1 MKAVVLGCALQ
12 GSLFLPVALHG
23 TTVRD
28 SIDLSESVVL
38 NEVMYNPIGPE
49 SHDEF
54 IELVNTSQT
63 EWLDLTGWRL
73 GDADELDQLEGAGD
87 GLLLAPGQFG
97 LVLDGSYFGQSAT
110 YDSMRGKAVMLTID
124 DRAFG
129 RAGWSNSSAEVVIL
143 CNPQGDTLD
152 QFAYEPTGKA
162 GLSWERVDLT
172 AQPGRPNWAP
182 SLIVGGTPG
191 APNSVGELTVG
202 HPEIEAE
209 PDPFSEAVDIA
220 FSLPGAPALVS
231 IWMYDIEGQR
241 LRTLLEG
248 EETGPRGQV
257 RWDGEDGDGRAVPAG
272 MYIAYLEAG
281 IGGRVFRSKRV
292 IVRRLP

>member
-1 MKAVVLGCALQ
+1 MKVVLLGCTLLGLQ
-12 GSLFLPVALHG
+12 VAIHG
-23 TTVRD
+23 TTVRVGAD
-28 SIDLSESVVL
+28 SSGSVVL
-38 NEVMYNPIGPE
+38 NEVMYNPTGAE

-54 IELVNTSQT
+54 VELVNTSQT
-63 EWLDLTGWRL
+63 EWLDLSGWRL
-73 GDADELDQLEGAGD
+73 GDADELDRLEGAGD

-97 LVLDGSYFGQSAT
+97 LVLDGSYFGQSTT
-110 YDSMRGKAVMLTID
+110 YDSMRGIAVMLTID

-129 RAGWSNSSAEVVIL
+129 RAGWSNSSAEIVIL
-143 CNPQGDTLD
+143 SNPQGDTLD
-152 QFAYEPTGKA
+152 QFAYEPTGRP
-162 GLSWERVDLT
+162 GLSWERVDPT
-172 AQPGRPNWAP
+172 AEPGRLNWAL
-182 SLIVGGTPG
+182 SQIVGGTPG

-202 HPEIEAE
+202 RAEIEAE
-209 PDPFSEAVDIA
+209 PDPFSDTVDIS
-220 FSLPGAPALVS
+220 FSLPSAPALVS

-257 RWDGEDGDGRAVPAG
+257 RWNGEDRDGRPVPAG

-281 IGGRVFRSKRV
+281 IAGRLLQSKRV